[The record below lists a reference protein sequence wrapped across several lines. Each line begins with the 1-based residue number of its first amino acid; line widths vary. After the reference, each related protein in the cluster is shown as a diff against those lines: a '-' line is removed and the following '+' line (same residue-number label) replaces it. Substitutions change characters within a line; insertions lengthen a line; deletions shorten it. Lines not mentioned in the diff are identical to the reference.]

1 MMTLPDT
8 VQPQSDLSDRFVAL
22 NLTLKSKEVITL
34 RSCEVLGRGF
44 RNRVSF
50 NEARTIEDVLVE
62 SLTSA
67 IRSCLQTLP
76 DGKHV
81 LSLPDFFVEIPGL
94 ALSGAQVVVMEA
106 KDGIRNAIFRFKH
119 FVGAI
124 NNAFS
129 ADIGFHNIGSSHS
142 EKLAVNVLAEICL
155 PILNL
160 CRSFEAFSFGDD
172 PRKALDLADRAREFE
187 FQTELL
193 KRFIFN
199 AGTGT
204 GHADAAGAYLQSDD
218 DKDPSQTGSTSTH
231 RNMVIDAGPF

>member
-50 NEARTIEDVLVE
+50 NEVRTIEDVLVD

-81 LSLPDFFVEIPGL
+81 LSLPDFLVEIPGL

-129 ADIGFHNIGSSHS
+129 ADIGFQNIGSSHS

-160 CRSFEAFSFGDD
+160 CRSFEAFSFGGD
-172 PRKALDLADRAREFE
+172 PRKSVDFADRAREFE

-199 AGTGT
+199 AGTG
-204 GHADAAGAYLQSDD
+204 HADAAGAYLQSDD
-218 DKDPSQTGSTSTH
+218 DQDLAQAGSTSTH